1 MFQAKGK
8 QAEMGKAFNCL
19 RTSKEFSVAGSRPA
33 RGRDVGEEGK
43 DYSGPK
49 TKTGNLDFIHFLLH
63 LPTAASA
70 SSAEEADVEWFYE
83 DLQDLLN

>member
-8 QAEMGKAFNCL
+8 QAEMGKAFNGL

-49 TKTGNLDFIHFLLH
+49 TKTGNLDFL
-63 LPTAASA
+63 SA
-70 SSAEEADVEWFYE
+70 CSRNPLRRFKQENDMV
-83 DLQDLLN
+83 